1 MDISSMINGTYEDP
15 TTKPKEEKKG
25 FFAKLGEGAKDMLVG
40 VAKGAMSVVENL
52 AGAGVLAS
60 VLPCILSLNTVVSLL
75 DSVNKLKFDPANTKT
90 KVNNII
96 DVAKSIGVIVSEKDG
111 EIATIDENKVKQY
124 GKFVDYSE
132 SYIKSINKL
141 DVSKVKSLGDMYEKM
156 GQFME
161 KLQDA
166 PINDIAD
173 ALVNKISPALS
184 DINKSMSKNKG
195 NTTISSQTSQ
205 LSAQNTTPTGDTI
218 NNLTNNTST
227 NITNN
232 QQPQNNVKTID
243 YSTMLEN
250 IEDLLEQ
257 IKQKLNINQQLAF

>member
-1 MDISSMINGTYEDP
+1 MI
-15 TTKPKEEKKG
+15 
-25 FFAKLGEGAKDMLVG
+25 
-40 VAKGAMSVVENL
+40 
-52 AGAGVLAS
+52 
-60 VLPCILSLNTVVSLL
+60 LNTIISLL
-75 DSVNKLKFDPANTKT
+75 DSVSKLEFDPTNTKT

-96 DVAKSIGVIVSEKDG
+96 DIAKSIGVIVSNSDG
-111 EIATIDENKVKQY
+111 EIATIDEKKVKQY

-132 SYIKSINKL
+132 SYIKTINKL

-184 DINKSMSKNKG
+184 DINTSLNKKPA
-195 NTTISSQTSQ
+195 QTNQ
-205 LSAQNTTPTGDTI
+205 ITQTTTPTT
-218 NNLTNNTST
+218 TSIVT
-227 NITNN
+227 QTTPNN
-232 QQPQNNVKTID
+232 QVTSNQPIKQID
-243 YSTMLEN
+243 YSSMLEN

-257 IKQKLNINQQLAF
+257 IKKKLNSQPQPAF

>member
-1 MDISSMINGTYEDP
+1 
-15 TTKPKEEKKG
+15 
-25 FFAKLGEGAKDMLVG
+25 
-40 VAKGAMSVVENL
+40 MSVVENL

-90 KVNNII
+90 KVNDII
-96 DVAKSIGVIVSEKDG
+96 DVAKSIGVIVSNKDG
-111 EIATIDENKVKQY
+111 GIATIDENKVKQY

-132 SYIKSINKL
+132 SYIRTINKL

-184 DINKSMSKNKG
+184 DINTSLNKKP
-195 NTTISSQTSQ
+195 TQTNQ
-205 LSAQNTTPTGDTI
+205 IAQTTTPTT
-218 NNLTNNTST
+218 TPVVTQT
-227 NITNN
+227 TPNN
-232 QQPQNNVKTID
+232 QVNSNQPIKQID
-243 YSTMLEN
+243 YSGMLEN

-257 IKQKLNINQQLAF
+257 IKKKLNSQPQPAF